1 MPDVVT
7 PERWNQIDA
16 LFQQALELSPP
27 DRTTFL
33 AHACEGDTDLG
44 REVES
49 LLESHARAGGFIDQR
64 SLFFASDTLA
74 QDEVAFPAGHV
85 VERYRILREIG
96 RGGMGAV
103 YLAER
108 ADAQFEKQVALK
120 LIKRGMDTESVLRQ
134 FRNERQILAGF
145 DHPNIARLLDGGTT
159 VDGLPYFVMEY
170 VEGIPVDRYAES
182 HGLDVR
188 ARLKLFCEVCAAVSY
203 AHRHAVIHR
212 DLKPS
217 NILITNEGVAKLLDF
232 GIAKI
237 LQPVDGAEQFV
248 TATGVRPMTPEYASP
263 EQVRGEALSTAS
275 DVYSLGV
282 VLYELL
288 TGTSP
293 YALQS
298 RAPHEIERAITDK
311 DPPKPSTAVAQS
323 NGSSKL
329 QAPSSKLL
337 KGDLDNIVL
346 MALRKEPERR
356 YQSVEQFS
364 GDIRRHLEARP
375 ILARQDTIAYRAAKF
390 AQRNRAITAAAA
402 LLLLS
407 LVGGLVATTWQARRA
422 EAEKARAERRFNDVR
437 ELARSVLFD
446 YHDAIKDLAGA
457 TRIRERLVRDA
468 LTYLDKLAREATGDP
483 ALQRELAAAYE
494 RVGDVRGQNY
504 GANLGDRPGAMESY
518 LKALRIRENLTAGAA
533 GDVQGQRELAAIHRK
548 IGNTLLETKE
558 AARGRDHL
566 RKSLALYTE
575 LSQEQQRTPE
585 IRRDLADIYNDI
597 GFALEDTGDMA
608 GALEHQRKALTLRE
622 QFAVA
627 DPNDLK
633 ARRDLSVACVNTGRA
648 LFLSGDPPGAIDMN
662 NKGLQLR
669 ETLVAADPTNADYR
683 RLLAIA
689 YQNDGDYRAFVGETR
704 AALESFRKKLPLDEA
719 ALATDPANVQS
730 RVDYTYSSERMGI
743 LLSELGEDIEALRH
757 FRNNLTTRQS
767 LLADDPENLTYQ
779 YGLCLAEA
787 EVAHMEAKAGN
798 LDLALE
804 QCRKSTGRLEAAVDD
819 PTSTYYRGL
828 RARTYGYIGD
838 AYAAVASAAATPADQ
853 AREHWRTARMMY
865 ERSLHI
871 WQDLRTRGILAGDDA
886 TKPEELARQIARC
899 NAALEERR

>member
-1 MPDVVT
+1 MTPD
-7 PERWNQIDA
+7 RWKQIDG
-16 LFQQALELSPP
+16 LFQQALELSSPE
-27 DRTTFL
+27 RTTFL
-33 AHACEGDTDLG
+33 AQSCGDDLELRG
-44 REVES
+44 EVES
-49 LLESHARAGGFIDQR
+49 LLESHARAGGFIDKR
-64 SLFFASDTLA
+64 SLFFAHDALA
-74 QDEVAFPAGHV
+74 RDEVALPAGHLI
-85 VERYRILREIG
+85 ERYRVLREIG

-108 ADAQFEKQVALK
+108 ADAQYEKRVALK
-120 LIKRGMDTESVLRQ
+120 VIKRGMDTDSVLQ
-134 FRNERQILAGF
+134 HFRNERQILASF

-159 VDGLPYFVMEY
+159 ADGLPYFVMEY
-170 VEGIPVDRYAES
+170 VEGIPIDQYAEKR
-182 HGLDVR
+182 GLDIPG
-188 ARLKLFCEVCAAVSY
+188 RLKLFCEVCAAVSY

-217 NILITNEGVAKLLDF
+217 NILVTGEGVAKLLDF

-263 EQVRGEALSTAS
+263 EHVRGEAVTTTS
-275 DVYSLGV
+275 DVYSLGII
-282 VLYELL
+282 LYELL
-288 TGTSP
+288 TGASP

-298 RAPHEIERAITDK
+298 RSPQEIQRAITDK
-311 DPPKPSTAVAQS
+311 EPPKPSTVANAGDRKSQI
-323 NGSSKL
+323 G
-329 QAPSSKLL
+329 PSRTGDRKSLR
-337 KGDLDNIVL
+337 GDLDNIVL

-364 GDIRRHLEARP
+364 EDIRRHLEARP
-375 ILARQDTIAYRAAKF
+375 ILARQDTISYRAAKF
-390 AQRNRAITAAAA
+390 VQRNRAITAAAA
-402 LLLLS
+402 LLFLS
-407 LVGGLVATTWQARRA
+407 LLGGLVATTWQARRA
-422 EAEKARAERRFNDVR
+422 EAERARAERRFNDVR

-446 YHDAIKDLAGA
+446 YHDAIKDLPGA
-457 TRIRERLVRDA
+457 TRIRERLVQDA
-468 LTYLDKLAREATGDP
+468 LTYLDRLAREAAGDP

-518 LKALRIRENLTAGAA
+518 LKALRIRENLTVRAA

-558 AARGRDHL
+558 AARGRAHL
-566 RKSLALYTE
+566 RKSLALYSE
-575 LSQEQQRTPE
+575 LSQEQQQTPE

-608 GALEHQRKALTLRE
+608 GALEHQRKALALRE

-627 DPNDLK
+627 NPNDLK

-648 LFLSGDPPGAIDMN
+648 LFLSGDPPGAIEIN
-662 NKGLQLR
+662 SKGLQLR

-689 YQNDGDYRAFVGETR
+689 YQNDGDYRAFIGETR

-719 ALATDPANVQS
+719 ALATDPANVQG
-730 RVDYTYSSERMGI
+730 RVDYTYSSERMGV
-743 LLSELGEDIEALRH
+743 LLSELGEDAEALRH

-767 LLADDPENLTYQ
+767 LLADDPENLTHQ

-798 LDLALE
+798 LEPALE
-804 QCRKSTGRLEAAVDD
+804 QCRKSTDRLEAAVDD

-828 RARTYGYIGD
+828 RARSYGYIGD

-853 AREHWRTARMMY
+853 AQKHWRTARMMY

-886 TKPEELARQIARC
+886 TKPEELTRQIARC
-899 NAALEERR
+899 KAALEERR